1 LAALPPTSGGGGFF
15 AARPGRSAVRGG
27 GQPLARSPRIS
38 MRARPCRA
46 GASAWCAT
54 ASDQA
59 DAAPDL
65 LKAATLA
72 SA

>member
-1 LAALPPTSGGGGFF
+1 V
-15 AARPGRSAVRGG
+15 VRGG
-27 GQPLARSPRIS
+27 GQPLAWSPRICL
-38 MRARPCRA
+38 RAGACRA
-46 GASAWCAT
+46 GASAWCAA
-54 ASDQA
+54 ASDPA